1 MRARTRRQPSS
12 ENPQDLSSFS
22 NQTNGYPVLS
32 DSDLERFLGS
42 ATNGYIVRTEGS
54 ILFAEG
60 QKALGIY
67 VVWEG
72 RVKVSIGSDSG
83 KSFTLGLAGRGA
95 VLGLPATILGLR
107 YAATAEAVEPV
118 KMSFFSRDD
127 LLRRLRATETAAY
140 AAAESL
146 SATCYSV
153 MAQFKAIQLS
163 QSAEQKMARFL
174 LRLPSSSVG
183 SNGRTEVTLAAS
195 QEEIGQMIG
204 VCRETVTRVIAR
216 FKKRRIIESGTS
228 AVIIH
233 DRAALERIAEF
244 QESGEQKNENRLSD
258 PLRNIHQ

>member
-1 MRARTRRQPSS
+1 MRERTRPQPSS
-12 ENPQDLSSFS
+12 ENPQELSSFS
-22 NQTNGYPVLS
+22 NQASGYPVLS
-32 DSDLERFLGS
+32 DSDLERLLGAS
-42 ATNGYIVRTEGS
+42 TNGHIARIEGS

-95 VLGLPATILGLR
+95 VLGLPATILGLP
-107 YAATAEAVEPV
+107 YAATAEVVEPV
-118 KMSFFSRDD
+118 KVSFFSRDD

-140 AAAESL
+140 TAAESL

-153 MAQFKAIQLS
+153 MAEFRAIQLS

-174 LRLPSSSVG
+174 LRLPPLSVG
-183 SNGRTEVTLAAS
+183 SNGQTEVALAAS

-204 VCRETVTRVIAR
+204 VCRETVARVIAR
-216 FKKRRIIESGTS
+216 FKKRRILDLGIS
-228 AVIIH
+228 AVVIH

-244 QESGEQKNENRLSD
+244 QEARERKNENVAF
-258 PLRNIHQ
+258 